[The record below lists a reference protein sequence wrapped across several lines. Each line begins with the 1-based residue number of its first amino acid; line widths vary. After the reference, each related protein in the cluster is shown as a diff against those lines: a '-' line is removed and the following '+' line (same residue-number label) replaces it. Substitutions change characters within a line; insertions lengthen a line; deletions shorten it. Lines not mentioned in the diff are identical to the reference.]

1 MAKCNIAGV
10 DDCNDGWPCITIDQ
24 SDKKSGLVAPN
35 VEEPVA
41 CAPVAGIGV
50 KVELNSAGCER
61 IERALL

>member
-24 SDKKSGLVAPN
+24 SDKKSGLVAPK

-41 CAPVAGIGV
+41 RAPGGRYRRQGGI
-50 KVELNSAGCER
+50 EICWL
-61 IERALL
+61 